1 MAEVEASGAPSDGK
15 VDPSKFLSYILHSAV
30 MVKLHNGVQYRGKL
44 QSIDGYMNI
53 VLENTKEFIDGSE
66 IRSYGDVFIRG
77 NNGKLKKME
86 KELMKLK
93 KIEEY

>member
-1 MAEVEASGAPSDGK
+1 MAEVVAPSEAPSGK
-15 VDPSKFLSYILHSAV
+15 AAPSKFLSDILESAV

-53 VLENTKEFIDGSE
+53 VLENTKEYIDGSE

-77 NNGKLKKME
+77 NNGK
-86 KELMKLK
+86 
-93 KIEEY
+93 

>member
-1 MAEVEASGAPSDGK
+1 MAEVEASGGPSDGK
-15 VDPSKFLSYILHSAV
+15 VDPSKFLSDILHSAV

-77 NNGKLKKME
+77 NNGK
-86 KELMKLK
+86 
-93 KIEEY
+93 

>member
-1 MAEVEASGAPSDGK
+1 
-15 VDPSKFLSYILHSAV
+15 